1 MEVDPMNRKEIHFVI
16 DREGNIQSSIKGIK
30 GSTCSAIAEE
40 FSDLGQVIEQ
50 QQTNEF
56 YESGNSSKLSLDLT
70 RDE

>member
-1 MEVDPMNRKEIHFVI
+1 MNRKEIHFVI
-16 DREGNIQSSIKGIK
+16 DQGGNIQSSIKGIK

-50 QQTNEF
+50 HQTNEF
-56 YESGNSSKLSLDLT
+56 YEPGNSSKLSLDLT